1 MIEFAATYAGLYFRG
16 LLLGLGLTVAAMA
29 GAFLIGLF
37 VALARLSQRRWLRAA
52 GGAYVALFRGIPPLV
67 LLYLVYFG
75 LPAWAAQVGNPFLI
89 ALLGPLDNRLLAATL
104 AFSVNAGAYTTEI
117 IRASI
122 QALPADQMEAAKSIG
137 MTHGLAMRRIVL
149 PQSLRIAFPPLC
161 NEFIVILKGTSLAS
175 VIGVTELMRS
185 AQMVAAATFLNLQA
199 YVLAA
204 VFYVVAVIVLQTLS
218 SIVELKL
225 LAGIKTGD

>member
-1 MIEFAATYAGLYFRG
+1 MAEFVADYSGLYLKG
-16 LLLGLGLTVAAMA
+16 LLIGLGLTVAAMA
-29 GAFLIGLF
+29 GAFLVGLL
-37 VALARLSQRRWLRAA
+37 VALARLSRRGWLRVL

-75 LPAWAAQVGNPFLI
+75 LPAWAAQIGNPVLTG
-89 ALLGPLDNRLLAATL
+89 LLGPLDNRLIAATL
-104 AFSVNAGAYTTEI
+104 AFSINAGAYTAEI

-122 QALPADQMEAAKSIG
+122 QALPPDQMEAAKSIG
-137 MTHGLAMRRIVL
+137 MTYGVAMRRIIL

-161 NEFIVILKGTSLAS
+161 SEFIVILKGTSLAS

-204 VFYVVAVIVLQTLS
+204 LFYVVAVIILQSAS
-218 SIVELKL
+218 SMIESRL
-225 LAGIKTGD
+225 LRRDDRT

>member
-1 MIEFAATYAGLYFRG
+1 MVEFAATYSSLYLKGLMI
-16 LLLGLGLTVAAMA
+16 GLGLTVAAMA

-37 VALARLSQRRWLRAA
+37 VALARVSQRRWLRML

-75 LPAWAAQVGNPFLI
+75 LPAWAAQIGNSFLI
-89 ALLGPLDNRLLAATL
+89 TLLGPLDNRLLAATL
-104 AFSVNAGAYTTEI
+104 AFSINAGAYTTEI

-122 QALPADQMEAAKSIG
+122 QALPADQMEAARSVG
-137 MTHGLAMRRIVL
+137 MTYGLAMRRIVL

-185 AQMVAAATFLNLQA
+185 AQMTAAATFLNLQA
-199 YVLAA
+199 YMLAA
-204 VFYVVAVIVLQTLS
+204 VFYVAAVILLQALS
-218 SIVELKL
+218 SLIEVKILDGG
-225 LAGIKTGD
+225 ARS